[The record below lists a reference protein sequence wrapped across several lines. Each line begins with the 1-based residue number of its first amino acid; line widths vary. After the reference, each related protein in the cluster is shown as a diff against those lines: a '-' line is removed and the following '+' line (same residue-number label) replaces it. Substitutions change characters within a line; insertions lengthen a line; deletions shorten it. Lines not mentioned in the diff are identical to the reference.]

1 VAGLPGANVRWP
13 GGCGGVL
20 RVCWMD
26 RFIAH
31 FQPIADLKS
40 GRILGYEALARRVAD
55 DGAVDLPAAWLTEL
69 LADREQARRL
79 GTTMIGEAAAALRAL
94 PEDVYV
100 SINLEIA
107 DMLAEN
113 FADVRREHSLDAIA
127 HRLVVEVAERDV
139 LTPQAVEWAAGARA
153 LGARIALDDV
163 GAGAS
168 RMAALVDLEPTYLK
182 LDASIT
188 RRLEEPGV
196 ARLVRFISAGARTLG
211 AHIIVEGVEQEAIAE
226 AARKVG
232 AIAGQGWH
240 FGKPGP
246 LPG

>member
-1 VAGLPGANVRWP
+1 MN
-13 GGCGGVL
+13 
-20 RVCWMD
+20 
-26 RFIAH
+26 RFIAY

-40 GRILGYEALARRVAD
+40 GKILGYEALARRVRAD
-55 DGAVDLPAAWLTEL
+55 GTVDLPGAWLTEL
-69 LADREQARRL
+69 LASREEARQL
-79 GTTMIGEAAAALRAL
+79 GATMISQAAAAVRSL

-107 DMLAEN
+107 DMYAGS
-113 FADVRREHSLDAIA
+113 FDDVRREHDLDAIA
-127 HRLVVEVAERDV
+127 HRLVIEVSERDA

-168 RMAALVDLEPTYLK
+168 RMAALVDLEPSYLK

-211 AHIIVEGVEQEAIAE
+211 AGLVVEGVEESSIAA
-226 AARKVG
+226 AARKAG

-246 LPG
+246 LSG